1 MKLWEAI
8 PIEQPGVL
16 ACTGAGGKTSL
27 LQTLAKEGRSCYF
40 PVILSTTTKMFF
52 HQIEKFGPVIA
63 NDYDEGAGR
72 IAAQLAAGASA
83 AWVSSRE
90 GDKCLGVPAQ
100 WLDRLAVAN
109 PSSQLL
115 VEADGARGR
124 MIKVPAAYEPVIPLS
139 TAITVG
145 VLNLQALGQPLDEVV
160 AHRAELVSYLLN
172 KPLGKKLEVLD
183 FAAVALHEQGI
194 FKNSRGRKVLLLAGA
209 GAVSHDQIAAV
220 VQGLQRK
227 SANISRCILTEGYGE
242 NMQPLEV
249 YDL

>member
-1 MKLWEAI
+1 MNLWEAI

-16 ACTGAGGKTSL
+16 ACAGAGGKTSL
-27 LQTLAKEGRSCYF
+27 LQTLAKEGSSCYF

-52 HQIEKFGPVIA
+52 HQIENFMPVIS

-72 IAAQLAAGASA
+72 IAAQLATGASA
-83 AWVSSRE
+83 AWVTSQE
-90 GDKCLGVPAQ
+90 GDKCLGLPAP
-100 WLDRLAVAN
+100 WLDRLAAAN

-124 MIKVPAAYEPVIPLS
+124 LIKAPAAHEPIIPLS

-145 VLNLQALGQPLDEVV
+145 VLNLQALGRSLDERA
-160 AHRAELVSYLLN
+160 AHRPELISLLLD
-172 KPLGKKLEVLD
+172 KPLGEKLEALD
-183 FAAVALHEQGI
+183 FAAIALHEQGI
-194 FKNSRGRKVLLLAGA
+194 FKNSRGRKVFLLAGA
-209 GAVSHDQIAAV
+209 DAASHDQIAAI

-227 SANISRCILTEGYGE
+227 SSGITRCILTEGYSE
-242 NMQPLEV
+242 DMRPLEV